1 MHVLEV
7 HSSEATTRRQ
17 RHAIV
22 ETCANCYSKE
32 VRDSRIQPQ
41 REGIIQ
47 CYSSSSRVWLQDCMT
62 NTGESQMADKEVV
75 SAVPPLSCPRN
86 KAGRALRFL
95 SKRPHSTEDRQVR
108 STAQETPPDLR
119 SHHTVTNTPAVSTH
133 SPTTF
138 RYTAQH
144 PGLPSFDPSN
154 PSSPT
159 PRLSTPVLSLSAGR
173 SRL

>member
-1 MHVLEV
+1 
-7 HSSEATTRRQ
+7 
-17 RHAIV
+17 
-22 ETCANCYSKE
+22 
-32 VRDSRIQPQ
+32 
-41 REGIIQ
+41 
-47 CYSSSSRVWLQDCMT
+47 MT

-159 PRLSTPVLSLSAGR
+159 PRLSTPVCSLCPPAAPVYNITSPRHAEERNKAFHPAHLTRPPPAPPGCRRRLS
-173 SRL
+173 